1 EVADDQPVGRGAA
14 ASQRLGLRVG
24 AVAELGGG
32 GQYPA
37 AGVVRH
43 AGLPVQREAHRGH
56 RDAGQPGYVPD
67 PRRLPPSA
75 LLTRH
80 GLAYGYDALLPP
92 DRSGGTSLSAHPNH
106 PVAPPARGAMRL
118 SSCPLT
124 DVRRPRAGNL
134 PYVLASHHSDLSSQD
149 WH

>member
-1 EVADDQPVGRGAA
+1 MRVEKQPGGPGFGRRPFGPGQHLQEERIAEVADDQAVGGGAA
-14 ASQRLGLRVG
+14 AAQRLGLRVG

-32 GQYPA
+32 GQDPA

-56 RDAGQPGYVPD
+56 RDAGQTGHVPD

-92 DRSGGTSLSAHPNH
+92 I
-106 PVAPPARGAMRL
+106 GAE
-118 SSCPLT
+118 
-124 DVRRPRAGNL
+124 VRR
-134 PYVLASHHSDLSSQD
+134 
-149 WH
+149 